1 MEVVIK
7 QVSLSE
13 LPVLLTLGKATFTQ
27 TFSEH
32 NSPEDMEKY
41 LSENFNIT
49 KLTSEF
55 NHPNSTFYFAQV
67 LGQNAGFSKLNT
79 GAAQTE
85 KLGEEAFEL
94 ERIYVDQI
102 FLGKK
107 VGQALLDHAI
117 ATAKQG
123 NHQFIW
129 LGVWEE
135 NHRAINFYQKN
146 GFEVFDKHI
155 FKLGNDEQTD
165 LLMKLIL

>member
-7 QVSLSE
+7 QVNLSE
-13 LPVLLTLGKATFTQ
+13 LPLLLTLGKTTFIQ

-41 LSENFNIT
+41 LSENFNII

-94 ERIYVDQI
+94 ERIYVDQT

-117 ATAKQG
+117 ATAKQS
-123 NHQFIW
+123 NHQYIW